1 MAKEPKW
8 IPGKL
13 KTHRFLCS
21 KAEWRVGGNAAVL
34 PESQN
39 GDGNGN
45 EFRYSYRAAYHD
57 LSPSLAGLL
66 LLREEAYAQI
76 RKKKNAPWKPGAR
89 DAEERKQR
97 AGFRK
102 INCASKIAQVASYE
116 DLMEQLGSGAAFQ
129 KGAL

>member
-1 MAKEPKW
+1 MEMSFAIVIEPPIMTCHPPWLASSSSERKLMLKSEKKKTL
-8 IPGKL
+8 PGKP
-13 KTHRFLCS
+13 R
-21 KAEWRVGGNAAVL
+21 
-34 PESQN
+34 
-39 GDGNGN
+39 
-45 EFRYSYRAAYHD
+45 
-57 LSPSLAGLL
+57 
-66 LLREEAYAQI
+66 
-76 RKKKNAPWKPGAR
+76 AR